1 MASLLNSLS
10 VWSDGS
16 LRAFDLEP
24 VLEPVMPQL
33 WQHKDDIGIDG
44 KPRDCSPCPAV
55 YPMSDHKVFV
65 TRQWQYFIRAIN
77 MGMTLQ
83 AVAAKFGAGL
93 AFCNRNRTDVRRD
106 WLQEKD
112 LDRPDPDFD
121 RVRTCSLSVM
131 TGTAAGDYLT
141 VRMLDGNGP
150 PPLKPG
156 KQYPMSVSQ
165 IRPDDYLYHPRTHR
179 WLFFAAN
186 ITNENGETV
195 PFPNGAVY
203 DWFGPRPVTWMPHV
217 SRFDVRYPLSHL
229 RKLPAGTVLPSPYS
243 TIP

>member
-1 MASLLNSLS
+1 MADVSITITS
-10 VWSDGS
+10 
-16 LRAFDLEP
+16 AKII
-24 VLEPVMPQL
+24 PQPARPPL
-33 WQHKDDIGIDG
+33 WQHLDDIGALGRI
-44 KPRDCSPCPAV
+44 RDCAPCPAV
-55 YPMSDHKVFV
+55 YPMNDHKVFI

-93 AFCNRNRTDVRRD
+93 AFTNRNRADIRRD

-121 RVRTCSLSVM
+121 RVRTCALSVM
-131 TGTAAGDYLT
+131 TGTTAGNYLT
-141 VRMLDGNGP
+141 VKMLSGNIP

-156 KQYPMSVSQ
+156 KQYPMAVSQ
-165 IRPDDYLYHPRTHR
+165 INPDDYLYHPRTHR

-186 ITNENGETV
+186 IINAINAGGTVV

-203 DWFGPRPVTWMPHV
+203 DWFGVRPVTFMPHV
-217 SRFDVRYPLSHL
+217 SRFEVRYPLS
-229 RKLPAGTVLPSPYS
+229 KLERVPDGAPIPSPYRYS
-243 TIP
+243 